1 MGKVRNILQAKGNS
15 GISVNPD
22 TNVFTALELMFERN
36 IGALLVI
43 ENDKFIG
50 IFTERDYARKVIL
63 KGKSSKEIQIR
74 EIMTENPPT
83 VTPDNTIEE
92 CMWLMT
98 NKFIRHL
105 PVLDDG
111 KLVGIIS
118 IGDVVK
124 YIIDEQKFIIG
135 NLENYITGNV

>member
-15 GISVNPD
+15 GIFVSPD

>member
-15 GISVNPD
+15 GIFVNPD

-36 IGALLVI
+36 IGALLVM

-92 CMWLMT
+92 CMWIMT

-111 KLVGIIS
+111 KLVGIVS